1 VTMVRFERENF
12 KAKEELLHNEKE
24 ATWVFSPKNLHLR
37 RKKNGAGIKYEN
49 KEKENN
55 STHNVLRYI

>member
-24 ATWVFSPKNLHLR
+24 RVRDLSL
-37 RKKNGAGIKYEN
+37 
-49 KEKENN
+49 
-55 STHNVLRYI
+55 VLKR